1 MDKRD
6 SSAPRKPWSPSDL
19 YSGPPLKLPERLTR
33 EEAAALIAQPN
44 RRYPTGLRDRALIRL
59 FYRSGLRCNE
69 ALNLKL
75 RDVDL
80 RRHEL
85 RVWQGKGGRD
95 RRVWIDAV
103 TAEFLAAWR
112 DRRPKSD
119 WFFCTL
125 EGGRMHDSAVRH
137 MMARRGKKAGIAIRV
152 HPHILR
158 HTYATELL
166 EDGYSIIEV
175 QQLLGHANLSTT
187 GIYLHVANESLR
199 QRLIDR
205 DG

>member
-1 MDKRD
+1 MDKR
-6 SSAPRKPWSPSDL
+6 RPSTNRRRHSGVAL

-33 EEAAALIAQPN
+33 DEVAALLAQPN
-44 RRYPTGLRDRALIRL
+44 RRYPTGIRDRALIRL
-59 FYRSGLRCNE
+59 FYRAGLRCNE
-69 ALNLKL
+69 ALNLGP

-80 RRHEL
+80 RHHEI

-95 RRVWIDAV
+95 RRVWIDSGTV
-103 TAEFLAAWR
+103 EYLALWR

-125 EGGRMHDSAVRH
+125 KGKRLRDSDVRD
-137 MMARRGKKAGIAIRV
+137 MMARRGRKAEIQIRV
-152 HPHILR
+152 HPHLLR

-175 QQLLGHANLSTT
+175 QKLLGHARLETT
-187 GIYLHVANESLR
+187 GIYLHVADENLR
-199 QRLIDR
+199 QRLRDR
-205 DG
+205 EG